1 MSFAWFKK
9 KVEVNTSGLPEN
21 VVRLTGNKVVGPN
34 CWNATI
40 LFFKPE
46 EQARY
51 VSPEEMDY
59 WLNYHTVADEYK
71 FCAVGSILALY
82 NAADELIHTAV
93 YVSPGVLWHKRGIGG
108 HWEFVT
114 ERQLKAI
121 YFEAKRREHRL
132 YKEAA

>member
-9 KVEVNTSGLPEN
+9 KPEINLSGMPEN
-21 VVRLTGNKVVGPN
+21 VMRLTGEKKVGPN

-40 LFFKPE
+40 LFFEPTE
-46 EQARY
+46 EARY
-51 VSPEEMDY
+51 TSPEEMTE
-59 WLNYHTVADEYK
+59 WLNSNTAIDEYK

-82 NAADELIHTAV
+82 NNKDLLIHTAV
-93 YVSPGVLWHKRGIGG
+93 YVSPGILWHKRGIGG

-121 YFEAKRREHRL
+121 YFEAKRREYRII
-132 YKEAA
+132 KDAA

>member
-9 KVEVNTSGLPEN
+9 KPEVNMQGMPSN
-21 VVRLTGNKVVGPN
+21 VVKLTGNKVQGPN

-40 LFFKPE
+40 LFFNPE
-46 EQARY
+46 AEVGY
-51 VSPEEMDY
+51 TSPEQMVE
-59 WLNYHTVADEYK
+59 WLNNNTTEDQYK

-82 NAADELIHTAV
+82 NEADELIHTAV
-93 YVSPGVLWHKRGIGG
+93 YVSPGILWHKRGIGG

-121 YFEAKRREHRL
+121 YFEAKRREHRV
-132 YKEAA
+132 YSAA